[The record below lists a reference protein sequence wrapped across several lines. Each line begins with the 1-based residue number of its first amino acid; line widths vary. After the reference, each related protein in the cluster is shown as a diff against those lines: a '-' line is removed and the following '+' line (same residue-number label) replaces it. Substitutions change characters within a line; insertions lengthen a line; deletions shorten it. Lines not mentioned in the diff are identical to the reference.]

1 MLNYPKHK
9 CPRNLEKCRA
19 YGQVVEDDENP
30 MSGSFF
36 CCGKNDGTM
45 AHVEEDIYTLCFHG
59 EFRDSMTFNDRR
71 DLVDQ
76 MHVIAVAMSHIE
88 LDIIDGGSDH
98 G

>member
-1 MLNYPKHK
+1 M
-9 CPRNLEKCRA
+9 
-19 YGQVVEDDENP
+19 EDDGTP
-30 MSGSFF
+30 MNGSFF

-45 AHVEEDIYTLCFHG
+45 AHVKEDRYTLCFHG

-88 LDIIDGGSDH
+88 LDIIDGGN
-98 G
+98 